1 MSLRRAF
8 LGLLLMSVM
17 LLAVAGS
24 GCIGTASQTSSP
36 TSTAK
41 SPTTTA
47 TPKYPV
53 KITDF
58 SGRVVTIKS
67 PPKRVIVLSG
77 YWAEIMTI
85 LGVQNTIVGIGK
97 YVRYDPYVPKSVRD
111 KPVVGSN
118 FEGLNWET
126 VVSLKPDLIIM
137 DWYRGKYA
145 DGQTLKKAEE
155 LGIPV
160 IALSAK
166 SVEDNI
172 RVVEILGK
180 VFGKEEKANEL
191 ANWMS
196 EKLDNVKKIAS
207 GIKDRKNVLMINAPT
222 DFSKPITIFAKG
234 SAWASIIDL
243 VGANNLAYEKNFST
257 PWPQLDL
264 EKIISYWGNETD
276 VLIVVSF
283 SNSTLQKAIQEI
295 KTDPRWRAIKAV
307 REGHVYG
314 VLAGSEGF
322 LDWGPRII
330 VGVYQIG
337 DIIYPNYYPDWRTV
351 AKELLEKF
359 YGMKY
364 NS

>member
-1 MSLRRAF
+1 VSLQRTF
-8 LGLLLMSVM
+8 LGLLLMGVV

-24 GCIGTASQTSSP
+24 GCVGTTSQTSPTKSSASP
-36 TSTAK
+36 TA
-41 SPTTTA
+41 TA

-53 KITDF
+53 KIKDF

-67 PPKRVIVLSG
+67 PPKRVIVLSS
-77 YWAEIMTI
+77 YWAEVLGI

-137 DWYRGKYA
+137 DWYGGKYA

-160 IALSAK
+160 IALSARK
-166 SVEDNI
+166 VEDNV

-180 VFGKEEKANEL
+180 VFGKERKANEL
-191 ANWMS
+191 ANWMN
-196 EKLDNVKKIAS
+196 EKLNNVKKIAS

-222 DFSKPITIFAKG
+222 DFSKPITVFARG

-243 VGANNLAYEKNFST
+243 VGANNVAYGKNFST
-257 PWPQLDL
+257 QWPKLDL

-283 SNSTLQKAIQEI
+283 NNATLKRAIHEI
-295 KTDPRWRAIKAV
+295 ETDPRWRAIKAV

-314 VLAGSEGF
+314 VLAGSKGF
-322 LDWGPRII
+322 LDWGPRIV

-337 DIIYPNYYPDWRTV
+337 DVIYPGHYPDWRAV
-351 AKELLEKF
+351 AKELLERF

-364 NS
+364 GS